1 MKKKK
6 QCEKEPP
13 MVDNISEA
21 NLFIRE
27 LWQKLREYEGRLTL
41 SSRDSSKSPS
51 SDSPTDK
58 AERKKLKRLVV
69 EIRLALNLDIRGI
82 KTTS

>member
-6 QCEKEPP
+6 QFEHEPP
-13 MVDNISEA
+13 SIDNINEA

-27 LWQKLREYEGRLTL
+27 LWQKLREYEDRLAM
-41 SSRDSSKSPS
+41 SSRNSSKSPS
-51 SDSPTDK
+51 SDSPADK

-82 KTTS
+82 KDH